1 MVVVNK
7 MDDPSVNWSEN
18 RWKEIQTN
26 LSPFLIKSGYAEGD
40 FSFVPISGL
49 TGENIKESVD
59 AKTCPWYSG
68 PTLIQA
74 LDRLPNEKRNPFGNL
89 RITVLDKTQD

>member
-1 MVVVNK
+1 
-7 MDDPSVNWSEN
+7 MDDPSVNWSEA
-18 RWKEIQTN
+18 RWNEIRTN

-40 FSFVPISGL
+40 FSFVPMSGL
-49 TGENIKESVD
+49 TGENIKEPVD

-74 LDRLPNEKRNPFGNL
+74 LDRLPN
-89 RITVLDKTQD
+89 